1 MHSSF
6 NFSPLWCLFFGQIKK
21 IKYSIK
27 NNLLISINIIKSKLI
42 IDKFNLIILVDMKRL
57 FLIK

>member
-21 IKYSIK
+21 IKYLIK
-27 NNLLISINIIKSKLI
+27 NNLLISINIIKRKLI

>member
-21 IKYSIK
+21 IKYLIK

-42 IDKFNLIILVDMKRL
+42 MGKFNLIVLIYIKRL
-57 FLIK
+57 LLIK